1 MCLLLGG
8 VAVMAASTAAA
19 SWKWQSSDSESA
31 SGRAAEVAESAAA
44 SLSDRLRDLG
54 NAVLLVAGDA
64 DVRLFAGQVS
74 GDTVSADAVSADA
87 VFAGQVSGDAV
98 PRDAASADAASADE
112 ASIGAVSD
120 RLRSLEDLSGS
131 AFTSVSII
139 DEANVERARVVGGEA
154 ATSRELGAN
163 LGDAA
168 FLDDSTSPAAGAVA
182 WSDPYF
188 SSHTGEPVVAA
199 VAYLVDTDGQPMGYL
214 KAEVPLTSLQPG
226 GSAAT
231 GLRFIIGDQ
240 LVQPGANGSRSE
252 LASADADVVASLS
265 GGGVDRSDGVVTIG
279 GGQVAIAP
287 VDLGANSE
295 RVWWAIVDAQSDGR
309 NWFVIAAILSSLL
322 GAIAIATSILW
333 PKRSVSQLPTV
344 EQLGERDESWEIDP
358 SALEHHATR
367 AVSTARRHQRH
378 AALLVIDVDCLD
390 DGIGGVDASSDS
402 DLVRD
407 VLQRLERSVRLGDA
421 AMYLGGHRFGV
432 TLDETTGVVGALE
445 AVERLDSEVFGQ
457 LLVIDGKALALQASI
472 GVALYPNDS
481 SDVAELISHAEIAAA
496 HAKANGLAHCLY
508 NRDLD
513 PNRPERLALASDLQ
527 FAINLGELALHY
539 QPKWSL
545 ATGAIVGVEA
555 LVRWNHPV
563 RGPLAPV
570 DFLDV
575 AESSGL
581 LADLNRAVISEAAA
595 QLHRWRAA
603 GKELDVA
610 INISASSFR
619 DSAFLADIVH
629 ILDRIETPSAGLVI
643 EITEAA
649 LLTRPDQAV
658 EVLHTLR
665 ELGLSISVTDF
676 GTGFSSLRYLR
687 QLPVA
692 ELKIDRGFVK
702 RLADHPV
709 DQAIVR
715 SAIGLGHSLG
725 CVVTA
730 AGVEDAKT
738 LSMLREMGCDQ
749 AQGYLLG
756 RPVPAEQL
764 EQVLATRK
772 VEKRDTK
779 GPEVSGSLRPEVL
792 ARLEA
797 LRRAND
803 NPPS

>member
-1 MCLLLGG
+1 VATGSIMAIGG
-8 VAVMAASTAAA
+8 ADVAPARVAVDMIGSN
-19 SWKWQSSDSESA
+19 SWFA
-31 SGRAAEVAESAAA
+31 
-44 SLSDRLRDLG
+44 
-54 NAVLLVAGDA
+54 LV
-64 DVRLFAGQVS
+64 DV
-74 GDTVSADAVSADA
+74 
-87 VFAGQVSGDAV
+87 
-98 PRDAASADAASADE
+98 PASARNWTLIVAM
-112 ASIGAVSD
+112 
-120 RLRSLEDLSGS
+120 L
-131 AFTSVSII
+131 
-139 DEANVERARVVGGEA
+139 
-154 ATSRELGAN
+154 ATVLGA
-163 LGDAA
+163 L
-168 FLDDSTSPAAGAVA
+168 AV
-182 WSDPYF
+182 
-188 SSHTGEPVVAA
+188 TLA
-199 VAYLVDTDGQPMGYL
+199 VWI
-214 KAEVPLTSLQPG
+214 PG
-226 GSAAT
+226 
-231 GLRFIIGDQ
+231 R
-240 LVQPGANGSRSE
+240 PE
-252 LASADADVVASLS
+252 
-265 GGGVDRSDGVVTIG
+265 
-279 GGQVAIAP
+279 
-287 VDLGANSE
+287 
-295 RVWWAIVDAQSDGR
+295 
-309 NWFVIAAILSSLL
+309 
-322 GAIAIATSILW
+322 
-333 PKRSVSQLPTV
+333 SQLPTV
-344 EQLGERDESWEIDP
+344 EQLSERDESWEIDP
-358 SALEHHATR
+358 SALEHHALR

-378 AALLVIDVDCLD
+378 AALLIIDVDCLE
-390 DGIGGVDASSDS
+390 DGIGGSADAVEA

-407 VLQRLERSVRLGDA
+407 VMQRLERSVRLGDA
-421 AMYLGGHRFGV
+421 VMYLGGHRFGV
-432 TLDETTGVVGALE
+432 TLDETDGIVGALE

-457 LLVIDGKALALQASI
+457 LWVMNDKAMALQASI

-481 SDVAELISHAEIAAA
+481 SDVPELISHAEIAAE
-496 HAKANGLAHCLY
+496 HAKSNGLAHCLY

-545 ATGAIVGVEA
+545 ATGSIVGVEA

-581 LADLNRAVISEAAA
+581 LADLNREVISVAAA
-595 QLHRWRAA
+595 QLHRWRGA

-619 DSAFLADIVH
+619 DSAFLADIVQV
-629 ILDRIETPSAGLVI
+629 LDRIETPPTGLVI

-687 QLPVA
+687 QLPVS
-692 ELKIDRGFVK
+692 ELKIDRGFIK

-725 CVVTA
+725 CMVTA
-730 AGVEDAKT
+730 EGVEDAKT
-738 LSMLREMGCDQ
+738 LTMLREMGCDQ

-764 EQVLATRK
+764 AQVLATRK

-779 GPEVSGSLRPEVL
+779 PTDSALRPEVL

-803 NPPS
+803 NPQP

>member
-1 MCLLLGG
+1 MCLLFGG
-8 VAVMAASTAAA
+8 LAVMAASTAGAA
-19 SWKWQSSDSESA
+19 WKWQSSTSDSA
-31 SGRAAEVAESAAA
+31 SGRAAEVAESAAS
-44 SLSDRLRDLG
+44 SLGDRLRDLG
-54 NAVLLVAGDA
+54 NSVLLVAGDA
-64 DVRLFAGQVS
+64 DVRTFAGEP
-74 GDTVSADAVSADA
+74 A
-87 VFAGQVSGDAV
+87 
-98 PRDAASADAASADE
+98 ADAAS
-112 ASIGAVSD
+112 IGSVSD

-139 DEANVERARVVGGEA
+139 DAENIERARVVGGEA
-154 ATSRELGAN
+154 ATSRELGAD
-163 LGDAA
+163 LGDAN
-168 FLDDSTSPAAGAVA
+168 FLEGAVSREA
-182 WSDPYF
+182 GTVGWSDPYF

-199 VAYLVDTDGQPMGYL
+199 VTQLLGTGGQPLGYL
-214 KAEVPLTSLQPG
+214 KAEVALTLLQSSGP
-226 GSAAT
+226 AVT

-240 LVQPGANGSRSE
+240 LVEPGIDGSRSE
-252 LASADADVVASLS
+252 LAGTDADIVASLS
-265 GGGVDRSDGVVTIG
+265 RGATGSNGIVTLVGGPVAVAPIDVGVTG
-279 GGQVAIAP
+279 
-287 VDLGANSE
+287 E
-295 RVWWAIVDAQSDGR
+295 RVWWAIVDARSGGS
-309 NWFVIAAILSSLL
+309 NVLVIAVILSSLFGAL
-322 GAIAIATSILW
+322 AIAISILW
-333 PKRSVSQLPTV
+333 PKRTVSQLPTV
-344 EQLGERDESWEIDP
+344 EQLGERDESWEVDP

-390 DGIGGVDASSDS
+390 DGIGGVEASADS

-432 TLDETTGVVGALE
+432 TLDETDGVVGALE
-445 AVERLDSEVFGQ
+445 AVERLDAEVFGQ

-527 FAINLGELALHY
+527 FAINLGELVLHY

-545 ATGAIVGVEA
+545 ASGAIVGVEA

-629 ILDRIETPSAGLVI
+629 ILDRIETPSTGLVI

-764 EQVLATRK
+764 AQVLATRK
-772 VEKRDTK
+772 VEKRDAK
-779 GPEVSGSLRPEVL
+779 GTDVTGSLRPEVL

-803 NPPS
+803 DPPT